1 MALRGWLL
9 VFGPSALLAGFVA
22 CASIDGLAGGSPD
35 TDAGDATTQA
45 EAAVDGSSID
55 ASVDGDAGCVIP
67 AEDRAFLSDAIEIDT
82 TGPHVCAVRL
92 NGDVVC
98 WGDNSR
104 AQLGTATADAG
115 ARGIDLSTR
124 PVRVEGIPK
133 ASHVAA
139 GYVHACAVVAK
150 GEVWCW
156 GDGGKGQTGSDGSL
170 PAPGLT
176 QVTTEFGGPFANV
189 IALTAGGAFTCALSQ
204 GGGVQCWGENNFGQ
218 LGSRLV
224 AQSQTPLPVAGLGVS
239 TALTAGFFHACAF
252 GNGAVRCWG
261 SDQVFELGIPLPDG
275 GSSPPVTYD
284 VTGPARV
291 IASSLD
297 TCIVDGKGNA
307 ICSGTNESGQLG
319 ATSKGDKVTVP
330 FPIPELSS
338 SDIRDID
345 VGLTHTCGIRTN
357 GTAFCLSG
365 VPLEAL
371 GRGPLDASTVDT
383 AARPVLA
390 PGMGTAVLAPVDS
403 LKVGGKDYGMG
414 GHTCAIVKPA
424 CAPAGQ
430 VYCWGSNER
439 GVLGDGT
446 TTPRDRP
453 VKVLAPL

>member
-9 VFGPSALLAGFVA
+9 VVGPSAVLAGFVA
-22 CASIDGLAGGSPD
+22 CASIDGLAGGTPD
-35 TDAGDATTQA
+35 TDAGDAATQA
-45 EAAVDGSSID
+45 EAAIDGPSID

-67 AEDRAFLSDAIEIDT
+67 AADPTFLSDAIEIDT
-82 TGPHVCAVRL
+82 NGPHACAVRL

-98 WGDNSR
+98 WGDNAR

-115 ARGIDLSTR
+115 ARGIDMSTR
-124 PVRVEGIPK
+124 PVRVAGIPK
-133 ASHVAA
+133 ASRVAA
-139 GYVHACAVVAK
+139 GYAHACAVVTN

-156 GDGGKGQTGSDGSL
+156 GEGGKGQTGSDGSL
-170 PAPGLT
+170 PSPGLS
-176 QVTTEFGGPFANV
+176 QVPTEFGGPLTNV
-189 IALTAGGAFTCALSQ
+189 IALAAGAAFMCALSQ
-204 GGGVQCWGENNFGQ
+204 GGGVQCWGDNNLGQ

-224 AQSQTPLPVAGLGVS
+224 AQSLTPLPVAGLGVS

-261 SDQVFELGIPLPDG
+261 SDQTFELGIPVPDG
-275 GSSPPVTYD
+275 GGSPPFTYD
-284 VTGPARV
+284 VVAPARV
-291 IASSLD
+291 TASSLN
-297 TCIVDGKGNA
+297 TCILDAKGNA
-307 ICSGTNESGQLG
+307 ICSGNNQDGQLG
-319 ATSKGDKVTVP
+319 ATSRADKITVP
-330 FPIPELSS
+330 FPIPELSTG
-338 SDIRDID
+338 DIRDID
-345 VGLTHTCGIRTN
+345 VGMTHTCGIRTN

-371 GRGPLDASTVDT
+371 GRGPLDASTVDN
-383 AARPVLA
+383 AARPVLG
-390 PGMGTAVLAPVDS
+390 PGTGSAALAPVDS
-403 LKVGGKDYGMG
+403 LKVGAKDYGSG

-430 VYCWGSNER
+430 VYCWGSNQR

>member
-1 MALRGWLL
+1 MVVPPPPGQRSNVTAPNRASSQPAVRLHRSKRKYAPGVYVKEGRVALRGWLL

-319 ATSKGDKVTVP
+319 AT
-330 FPIPELSS
+330 
-338 SDIRDID
+338 
-345 VGLTHTCGIRTN
+345 
-357 GTAFCLSG
+357 
-365 VPLEAL
+365 
-371 GRGPLDASTVDT
+371 TVDT